1 LQQFAR
7 RFNEETV
14 RLHLHATGMAKSL
27 FKVDAQKMKKIF
39 GDLIKYIER
48 LIKYSIFKFV

>member
-7 RFNEETV
+7 RLNVNEETV
-14 RLHLHATGMAKSL
+14 KLHLHAIGMAKSL

-39 GDLIKYIER
+39 WG
-48 LIKYSIFKFV
+48 